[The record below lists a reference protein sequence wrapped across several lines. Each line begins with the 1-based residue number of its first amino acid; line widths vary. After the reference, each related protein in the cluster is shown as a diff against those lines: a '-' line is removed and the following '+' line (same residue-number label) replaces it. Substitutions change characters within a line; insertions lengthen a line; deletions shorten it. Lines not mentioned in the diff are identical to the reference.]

1 MLALNSDD
9 YFEYFFAVAWAGG
22 VFVPV
27 NTRLAPPE
35 IAFWLEAS
43 GTRVLLVENR
53 FLGTVAQIRGQ
64 LGSLEK
70 IVNVGDEPAPE
81 SSISYEGLVRVHA
94 PAPDADRTGDDLA
107 GLFYTGGTTGR
118 SKGVMLS
125 HRNLTVNALHIIGPL
140 EWRPDRSSDGS
151 ASDSEVNPGED
162 PPCPARRRRSR
173 SAQRRT
179 PASSPRS

>member
-140 EWRPDRSSDGS
+140 EWRHGDLTRLGS
-151 ASDSEVNPGED
+151 
-162 PPCPARRRRSR
+162 RSR
-173 SAQRRT
+173 VLHSGRCGT
-179 PASSPRS
+179 CGPGT